1 MSNGKVINIFLAPN
15 GGAPME
21 SVNEVL
27 AEAGK
32 GLVGDRYHAGT
43 GSFVKKVKNVVGK
56 RQVTLI
62 NLSAFPGSNFLP
74 RETRRNIL
82 TEGVEL
88 MWLIG
93 REFKI
98 GEATFRGVKY
108 CDPCSRPSKLA
119 HKHHDFKDAFHDK
132 GGLIAEVLES
142 GLIRIGD
149 DIVPPPKD
157 Y

>member
-1 MSNGKVINIFLAPN
+1 MPNGRVIHIFIAPN
-15 GGAPME
+15 KDDPME
-21 SVNEVL
+21 AVL
-27 AEAGK
+27 KVTAETGK
-32 GLVGDRYHAGT
+32 GLVGDRYNNGT
-43 GSFVKKVKNVVGK
+43 GSFIKKIQSKIGK

-62 NLSAFPGSNFLP
+62 NSNAFAGSGFEP
-74 RETRRNIL
+74 HQTRRNIV

-108 CDPCSRPSKLA
+108 CDPCKRPSKLA
-119 HKHHDFKDAFHDK
+119 GIERNFAEAFHDR
-132 GGLIAEVLES
+132 GGLIAEVIE
-142 GLIRIGD
+142 GGVICIND
-149 DIVPPPKD
+149 VIVPPPKN